1 MPNRLRPSRVIRPP
15 DNNQSKKSLSL
26 KAQIQMKNVYL
37 GQGTFVACWVMHSMF
52 LIEVEANTGND
63 TGIRM
68 SKPALSFR
76 VVSIA
81 AGSILGKIADEHVMG
96 AIVGNMRNSFI
107 ETKVKSSNV
116 IGPLG
121 RSASQRQE
129 PGQADS
135 SAKSAGGGL
144 VPG

>member
-1 MPNRLRPSRVIRPP
+1 
-15 DNNQSKKSLSL
+15 
-26 KAQIQMKNVYL
+26 
-37 GQGTFVACWVMHSMF
+37 MF

-121 RSASQRQE
+121 RSAPRAR
-129 PGQADS
+129 PGGFIGQVGWCSGDRRKVCHPREFRLPIGHPYS
-135 SAKSAGGGL
+135 SHHIGDWNA
-144 VPG
+144 

>member
-1 MPNRLRPSRVIRPP
+1 
-15 DNNQSKKSLSL
+15 
-26 KAQIQMKNVYL
+26 
-37 GQGTFVACWVMHSMF
+37 
-52 LIEVEANTGND
+52 
-63 TGIRM
+63 
-68 SKPALSFR
+68 LSFR

-81 AGSILGKIADEHVMG
+81 PGSILGKIADEHVMG

-107 ETKVKSSNV
+107 ETKVKSSDV

-144 VPG
+144 VLG

>member
-1 MPNRLRPSRVIRPP
+1 M
-15 DNNQSKKSLSL
+15 
-26 KAQIQMKNVYL
+26 L
-37 GQGTFVACWVMHSMF
+37 GDVHRMF
-52 LIEVEANTGND
+52 HIEVEANAGND

-129 PGQADS
+129 PGKADS
-135 SAKSAGGGL
+135 SAKSGVGARVTDGKFVTRGSSDSHSFL
-144 VPG
+144 